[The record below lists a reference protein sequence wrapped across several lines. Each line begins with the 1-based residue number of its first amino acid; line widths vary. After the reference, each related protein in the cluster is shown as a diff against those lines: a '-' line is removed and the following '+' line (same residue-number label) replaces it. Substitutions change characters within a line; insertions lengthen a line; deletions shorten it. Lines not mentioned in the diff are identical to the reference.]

1 MNHQTDQHTSAIPIL
16 SVTRF
21 TQLAQELIE
30 DNLAELLLRGEISN
44 LARPASGHWYFSL
57 KDEHSQIRAVMF
69 RTANRRVAFTPENGQ
84 QVLCR
89 ARASVY
95 TPRGDLQLI
104 VEGIEPEG
112 IGGLQIAL
120 EQLKTKLEQEGLFAL
135 EHKKVLPPYPQSVGI
150 VTSATGAAV
159 HDILNIL
166 ERRASGLRIV
176 LRPTVVQGAEASASI
191 VAAIEEF
198 NTSRCV
204 DILIVGR
211 GGGSLEDLQA
221 FNSEEVARAIFA
233 SQIPVISATGHETD
247 YTIADFVADL
257 RAPTPSAAA
266 ELVVKNRNEV
276 EQHVDQLRLR
286 LDSAIKHRLER
297 SRSALGIL
305 THRLRSPEQ
314 RLQWRKQE
322 LANLRQRLDAGI
334 KHSLENCRYQLS
346 VCSRELEAL
355 SPLQTL
361 KRGFAVVEKQ
371 DGATLVTSAAELE
384 PEERIKI
391 RFSDAALWARVE

>member
-1 MNHQTDQHTSAIPIL
+1 MDSTTRLNPYSVPIL

-69 RTANRRVAFTPENGQ
+69 RTANRRVPFTLENGQ
-84 QVLCR
+84 QILCR

-95 TPRGDLQLI
+95 TPRGDLQLV
-104 VEGIEPEG
+104 VEEIEPEG
-112 IGGLQIAL
+112 IGGLQIAF
-120 EQLKTKLEQEGLFAL
+120 EQLKNRLEQEGLFAP
-135 EHKKVLPPYPQSVGI
+135 EHKTVLPPYPQSIGI

-166 ERRASGLRIV
+166 ERRTSGLHIV
-176 LRPTVVQGAEASASI
+176 LRPTVVQGEEASASI
-191 VAAIEEF
+191 VDAIEEF
-198 NTSRCV
+198 NTFCCV
-204 DILIVGR
+204 DVLIVGR

-221 FNSEEVARAIFA
+221 FNSEGVARAIFN

-286 LDSAIKHRLER
+286 LGSAVKHRLER
-297 SRSALGIL
+297 NRSALATL
-305 THRLRSPEQ
+305 MHRLRSPVQ
-314 RLQWRKQE
+314 QLQLRKQE
-322 LANLRQRLDAGI
+322 LENLRQRLDAGI
-334 KHSLENCRYQLS
+334 KYRLENCRYQLS
-346 VCSRELEAL
+346 TRSRELEAL
-355 SPLQTL
+355 SPMQTL

-371 DGATLVTSAAELE
+371 HGATLVTSAAELE
-384 PEERIKI
+384 SNERIKI
-391 RFSDAALWARVE
+391 RFSDDAVWARVE

>member
-1 MNHQTDQHTSAIPIL
+1 MTDTSNNSMPIL
-16 SVTRF
+16 SVTRV
-21 TQLAQELIE
+21 TQLVQELVE
-30 DNLAELLLRGEISN
+30 DNLARLLIRGEISN
-44 LARPASGHWYFSL
+44 LAKPRSGHWYFSL

-84 QVLCR
+84 QILCR

-104 VEGIEPEG
+104 VEEIEPEG
-112 IGGLQIAL
+112 IGGLQVAF
-120 EQLKTKLEQEGLFAL
+120 EQLKKKLEQEGLFADS
-135 EHKKVLPPYPQSVGI
+135 HKTSLPPYPQTIGI
-150 VTSATGAAV
+150 VTSASGAAV

-176 LRPTVVQGAEASASI
+176 LRPVMVQGQNAAASI

-198 NTSRCV
+198 NTTAFADV
-204 DILIVGR
+204 LIVGR

-221 FNSEEVARAIFA
+221 FNTEEVARAIFN
-233 SQIPVISATGHETD
+233 SSIPVISATGHETD

-286 LDSAIKHRLER
+286 LDSAINYALASAHATLDAQRHRLQ
-297 SRSALGIL
+297 
-305 THRLRSPEQ
+305 SPAQ
-314 RLQWRKQE
+314 QLQWRKQE
-322 LANLRQRLDAGI
+322 LTNLRQRLDKGI
-334 KHSLENCRYQLS
+334 KHKLENCHYRLDI
-346 VCSRELEAL
+346 CARGLETL

-361 KRGFAVVEKQ
+361 KRGYTVVEEKERGKIITHATDLECGQCINIRFHDGTVSAVVE
-371 DGATLVTSAAELE
+371 
-384 PEERIKI
+384 
-391 RFSDAALWARVE
+391 

>member
-1 MNHQTDQHTSAIPIL
+1 MIFLHTHSAPIL

-21 TQLAQELIE
+21 NQLAQELVE

-44 LARPASGHWYFSL
+44 LAKPASGHWYFSL
-57 KDEHSQIRAVMF
+57 KDENSQARAVMF
-69 RTANRRVAFTPENGQ
+69 RTANRRVAFAPENGQ
-84 QVLCR
+84 QILCR

-95 TPRGDLQLI
+95 APRGDLQLI
-104 VEGIEPEG
+104 VEEIEPEG
-112 IGGLQIAL
+112 IGSLQIAF
-120 EQLKTKLEQEGLFAL
+120 EQLKNRLEQEGLFAP
-135 EHKKVLPPYPQSVGI
+135 EHKAPLPPYPQSIGI
-150 VTSATGAAV
+150 VTSASGAAV

-166 ERRASGLRIV
+166 ERRASGLHIV
-176 LRPTVVQGAEASASI
+176 LRPAVVQGEEASASI

-198 NTSRCV
+198 NISNCV
-204 DILIVGR
+204 DVLIVGR

-221 FNSEEVARAIFA
+221 FNSEEVARAIFN
-233 SQIPVISATGHETD
+233 SKIPVISATGHETD

-297 SRSALGIL
+297 SRSALGTL
-305 THRLRSPEQ
+305 MHRLRSPEQ
-314 RLQWRKQE
+314 QLQWRKQE
-322 LANLRQRLDAGI
+322 LENLRQRLTSGM
-334 KHSLENCRYQLS
+334 KRRLENSRYQLS
-346 VCSRELEAL
+346 ICARELEAL

-371 DGATLVTSAAELE
+371 DSATLVTSAAELE
-384 PEERIKI
+384 ADERIKI
-391 RFSDAALWARVE
+391 RFSDASVWARVE

>member
-1 MNHQTDQHTSAIPIL
+1 
-16 SVTRF
+16 
-21 TQLAQELIE
+21 
-30 DNLAELLLRGEISN
+30 
-44 LARPASGHWYFSL
+44 
-57 KDEHSQIRAVMF
+57 
-69 RTANRRVAFTPENGQ
+69 
-84 QVLCR
+84 
-89 ARASVY
+89 
-95 TPRGDLQLI
+95 
-104 VEGIEPEG
+104 
-112 IGGLQIAL
+112 L

-176 LRPTVVQGAEASASI
+176 LRPTVVQGVEASASI

-266 ELVVKNRNEV
+266 ELVVKNLNEV

-371 DGATLVTSAAELE
+371 DGTTLVTSAAELE

>member
-176 LRPTVVQGAEASASI
+176 LRPTVVQGVEASASI

-371 DGATLVTSAAELE
+371 DGTTLVTSAAELE

>member
-1 MNHQTDQHTSAIPIL
+1 MNHLNTCSVPIL

-21 TQLAQELIE
+21 TQLAQELVE

-44 LARPASGHWYFSL
+44 LARPTSGHWYFSL

-69 RTANRRVAFTPENGQ
+69 RTANRRVTFIPENGQ
-84 QVLCR
+84 QILCR

-104 VEGIEPEG
+104 VEELEPEG
-112 IGGLQIAL
+112 IGGLQIAF
-120 EQLKTKLEQEGLFAL
+120 EQLKTRLEQEGLFAP
-135 EHKKVLPPYPQSVGI
+135 ERKAVLPPYPQSIGI
-150 VTSATGAAV
+150 VTSATGAAI

-166 ERRASGLRIV
+166 ERRATGLHIV
-176 LRPTVVQGAEASASI
+176 LRPTIVQGAEASASI
-191 VAAIEEF
+191 VSAIEEF
-198 NTSRCV
+198 NTSRYV
-204 DILIVGR
+204 DVLIVGR

-221 FNSEEVARAIFA
+221 FNSENVARAIFN

-266 ELVVKNRNEV
+266 ELVVKNRNEI
-276 EQHVDQLRLR
+276 EQHIDQLRLR
-286 LDSAIKHRLER
+286 LDSCIKYRLER
-297 SRSALGIL
+297 SRSALGALIC
-305 THRLRSPEQ
+305 RLRSPEQ
-314 RLQWRKQE
+314 QLHWRKQE
-322 LANLRQRLDAGI
+322 LKNLRQRLDAGI
-334 KHSLENCRYQLS
+334 NFKIQNCRHQLNLC
-346 VCSRELEAL
+346 VRELETL

-371 DGATLVTSAAELE
+371 HDSTLVTSAAELE
-384 PEERIKI
+384 PGERIKI
-391 RFSDAALWARVE
+391 RFSDATVWARVE